1 MRNIYGESCAQI
13 VPRQETDDV
22 MGASSTVPPPTHEVL
37 QRSSSAVHWTA
48 QCYNCH
54 TTATP
59 LWRKD
64 NEGKT
69 VCNACV
75 LLLLSSF
82 AFVI

>member
-13 VPRQETDDV
+13 IPQQEMVDV
-22 MGASSTVPPPTHEVL
+22 MGASSTVPPPTPEVL

-54 TTATP
+54 TTVMP
-59 LWRKD
+59 LWWKD
-64 NEGKT
+64 DKGKM
-69 VCNACV
+69 VCNAYV